1 MAVFIFQTIPERLTK
16 RIKEFDFK
24 RVGLHAVKGAITFS
38 KGAGTQVLKS
48 VLFAKKATFFEEPDL
63 QSYLGTP
70 VYANLVF
77 QHGNYFEL
85 KDINQTNA
93 IPYDGLVI
101 QTVLI
106 EVTQTKNIITTAM
119 QGKDGTV
126 KEYISMGDYAATL
139 TGGIIG
145 ECDYEYDE
153 ATEKATGG
161 IKDIGNYYPH
171 VDVRKLKDI
180 CEAPIGL
187 TITSE
192 FLNMFEKKDRTT
204 WVITDYSIPQREAT
218 RDMQPFQISMLS
230 DFPIELNE
238 LEVTP

>member
-1 MAVFIFQTIPERLTK
+1 MAVFTFQTIPERLTK
-16 RIKEFDFK
+16 RIKEFDFQ
-24 RVGLHAVKGAITFS
+24 RAGLHAVKGAITFS
-38 KGAGTQVLKS
+38 KEAGTQVLKS

-106 EVTQTKNIITTAM
+106 EVTQTKNIITTAL
-119 QGKDGTV
+119 QGRDGTV
-126 KEYISMGDYAATL
+126 KEYISMGDYAITL

-145 ECDYEYDE
+145 ESDYDE
-153 ATEKATGG
+153 SKKTGG
-161 IKDIGNYYPH
+161 IKDIGNYYPET
-171 VDVRKLKDI
+171 DVTKLINI
-180 CEAPIGL
+180 CNVPESL

-192 FLNMFEKKDRTT
+192 FLTLFGIENV
-204 WVITDYSIPQREAT
+204 VITDYSIPQREAT